1 MGVRSY
7 ASTAAVPSR
16 AARPS
21 EPMTQLEDAKP
32 ALKPFAE
39 REAPGPSNWL
49 AVLEGCGIVKPGE
62 QLTVASNFLQ
72 VVAGGVLAQKAA
84 ALKKLLLHL
93 APYNGVYMVFV
104 RPPGARP
111 HEWTPVYHGQAT
123 DQTVGERCASYLG
136 GGVFCCDTTTDK
148 CKMCKDFADRGFDV
162 AVMFVP
168 TIESMPKIAEA
179 FMLGGWDFAANM
191 TLNGNKVRPDMEVW
205 FQGKLVRASSFLKL
219 TALPDH
225 EADMVRKAAAASYR
239 QQQLAQAEM
248 EDSRSALHSSNAEA
262 ASTPGSGS
270 PRVAALSVAVTA
282 AQLAPHTLDIMHGIS
297 AAIRPITRL
306 ALMAQDTGPAAAAAR
321 ALDTWLHATGCDG
334 PRQLLKEWGLK
345 VPSKTPMHNV
355 KVSEA

>member
-1 MGVRSY
+1 
-7 ASTAAVPSR
+7 
-16 AARPS
+16 
-21 EPMTQLEDAKP
+21 
-32 ALKPFAE
+32 
-39 REAPGPSNWL
+39 
-49 AVLEGCGIVKPGE
+49 
-62 QLTVASNFLQ
+62 
-72 VVAGGVLAQKAA
+72 
-84 ALKKLLLHL
+84 
-93 APYNGVYMVFV
+93 
-104 RPPGARP
+104 
-111 HEWTPVYHGQAT
+111 
-123 DQTVGERCASYLG
+123 
-136 GGVFCCDTTTDK
+136 
-148 CKMCKDFADRGFDV
+148 
-162 AVMFVP
+162 
-168 TIESMPKIAEA
+168 
-179 FMLGGWDFAANM
+179 MLGGWDFAANM
-191 TLNGNKVRPDMEVW
+191 NLNGNKVRPDMEVW

-248 EDSRSALHSSNAEA
+248 EDSSSALHSSDAEA

-355 KVSEA
+355 KVSEAWLGGQLQCLRQQQVPGLHNEQLQDSSAGNSSKRVCWALAANGRALAVVPHGCCSRIVL